1 MTDLTDEQ
9 IRAGFVANHPKA
21 NAAIDKGNLVAIM
34 AYAVFFD
41 GARFAERAL
50 KVDGMVDRAW
60 DRFEAKSA
68 ELESRAQRHAL
79 PPGWSI
85 EESGG
90 EIIVRRHR
98 PDGRLQ
104 SGAVASRNSDSI
116 TECVLAE
123 LAADLL
129 AMATP
134 EPAINAGASTK
145 DPS

>member
-1 MTDLTDEQ
+1 MHELTSAQ
-9 IRAGFVANHPKA
+9 IAWGHLNSGETTSSLESIRSFCA
-21 NAAIDKGNLVAIM
+21 
-34 AYAVFFD
+34 
-41 GARFAERAL
+41 GARFAEREL

-90 EIIVRRHR
+90 EFIVRKHR